1 MGGRREGERVGT
13 TDERAGERARN
24 LGAPSFPGGP
34 SEKRQR
40 VREVS
45 AGGAGRG
52 SGARP
57 ESARTT
63 DDVSGEKNEE
73 DSCQFFPGAV
83 MERTD
88 DLCGWGFGRFGTF
101 GSSHQALYSVAHPD
115 RRFQ

>member
-1 MGGRREGERVGT
+1 MGGRKEGERVEA
-13 TDERAGERARN
+13 TDERASERAISVRRVFPAGHPRN
-24 LGAPSFPGGP
+24 DSAAG
-34 SEKRQR
+34 
-40 VREVS
+40 EVS

-88 DLCGWGFGRFGTF
+88 DLCGR
-101 GSSHQALYSVAHPD
+101 GSEHSEVRTHPCT
-115 RRFQ
+115 Q

>member
-1 MGGRREGERVGT
+1 MGT
-13 TDERAGERARN
+13 TDERASERAISVRRVFPAGHPRN
-24 LGAPSFPGGP
+24 DSG
-34 SEKRQR
+34 R

-88 DLCGWGFGRFGTF
+88 DLSGRARMFGTF
-101 GSSHQALYSVAHPD
+101 GSSHPALYSVAHPD